1 MANNSNMNY
10 EITLETSTSPARVIA
25 QVEDYAM
32 GVIFRE
38 ALIEDFEQIKSKRL
52 EPDAACI
59 KTESGW
65 AIYRIRVIDDPSNL

>member
-25 QVEDYAM
+25 QV
-32 GVIFRE
+32 
-38 ALIEDFEQIKSKRL
+38 EDFEQIKSKRL